1 MVDLSQSLFGILNVF
16 LTFQLLRLNPLVHTY
31 LFNIAAIIPL
41 ANENRTPSKEW
52 KYSTLNQNAIHS
64 SQVNGLTLS
73 LYVQFLTRITP
84 AEASPNI
91 SNVWLIFFELF
102 VRFVFNLVNH
112 FIYLMPTDAGCS
124 ADGSC

>member
-1 MVDLSQSLFGILNVF
+1 LVDLWQSPFGILNVF
-16 LTFQLLRLNPLVHTY
+16 VVCQLLRLNLLVHTY

-52 KYSTLNQNAIHS
+52 KYSTLSQNAIHS
-64 SQVNGLTLS
+64 SQVNGLTLN

-91 SNVWLIFFELF
+91 SNVRLIFFELF

-112 FIYLMPTDAGCS
+112 FIYFVPTDAGGS
-124 ADGSC
+124 AD

>member
-1 MVDLSQSLFGILNVF
+1 LVLVDLWQSPFGILNVF
-16 LTFQLLRLNPLVHTY
+16 VVCQLLRLNLLVHTY

-52 KYSTLNQNAIHS
+52 KYSTLNQNARHS

-73 LYVQFLTRITP
+73 RYVQFLTRITP

-91 SNVWLIFFELF
+91 SNVRLIFFKLF

-112 FIYLMPTDAGCS
+112 FVYLVPTDAGGS
-124 ADGSC
+124 AD